1 MSDFKQEVL
10 KFEEG
15 KKFLC
20 VKSSDWFAEGD
31 VLTVE
36 RSLHGRIVFKETGDT
51 VFGSYALCE
60 YLVNYKE
67 KRPHYDL
74 IIAWANGA
82 EIQVKEIGSGRWLDR
97 ENPQFAE
104 HLKYRIKPTESE
116 KDLKIGE
123 LQKKAKEIQEELE
136 KLKGED

>member
-1 MSDFKQEVL
+1 MSDFKAGDDVL
-10 KFEEG
+10 CVQTWDTLERQAIFEGQVYKVSGLGNNGLFLEG
-15 KKFLC
+15 LGEFSYNSKKFKKL
-20 VKSSDWFAEGD
+20 SD
-31 VLTVE
+31 
-36 RSLHGRIVFKETGDT
+36 K
-51 VFGSYALCE
+51 
-60 YLVNYKE
+60 

-82 EIQVKEIGSGRWLDR
+82 DIQVKEIGSGRWLDR

-104 HLKYRIKPTESE
+104 HLKYRIKPEKTE
-116 KDLKIGE
+116 KDLKIEE